1 MGEYKIE
8 AERFGLSDT
17 AIHLLRN
24 RYNYETIDFSSIETI
39 TITEGRQVKNW
50 LLVLALGIFLLSF
63 GAFYAYRVIYEF
75 FIAGNSHRFFRAHVL
90 LPFFPLVLGPYSIYS
105 ALKIV
110 PVLKVVVN
118 NKTRKLPIDGLL
130 DSATVDDVKVFFEQ
144 NSLTSNKIQ
153 SID

>member
-50 LLVLALGIFLLSF
+50 LLVLVVGILLLSF
-63 GAFYAYRVIYEF
+63 GAFSAYRVLYEF
-75 FIAGNSHRFFRAHVL
+75 FFANNFYTFYVEHFM
-90 LPFFPLVLGPYSIYS
+90 LPFFPVVLGAYSIYS
-105 ALKIV
+105 SLKIV

-118 NKTRKLPIDGLL
+118 NKTRKLPMDGLL
-130 DSATVDDVKVFFEQ
+130 DSATVDEVKLFFEQ

-153 SID
+153 SVE